1 MKTIE
6 KMTDANK
13 KKKKA
18 RRKKKERRID
28 WDKKTKV
35 IKNDRR
41 LGFKS
46 REYCKIKVYC

>member
-1 MKTIE
+1 MQTKE
-6 KMTDANK
+6 K
-13 KKKKA
+13 KKPGE
-18 RRKKKERRID
+18 RKKNVVSTETR
-28 WDKKTKV
+28 KTKV